1 MTTRLEEDLRSA
13 FERATDG
20 SGSPDEV
27 RKAVREVVRTL
38 ENEGIPPE
46 KIIVAVKQ
54 ACGVPLVTIAGDTD
68 ALADI
73 SPSKQVFDL
82 VVRTVIDEYYSRSEF
97 RTKPA

>member
-1 MTTRLEEDLRSA
+1 MTTRLEDDLRSA

-20 SGSPDEV
+20 SGSPEEV
-27 RKAVREVVRTL
+27 RAAVRELVRVL
-38 ENEGIPPE
+38 EDGGTPPE

-73 SPSKQVFDL
+73 TPSKQVFDL
-82 VVRTVIDEYYSRSEF
+82 VVRTVIDEYYSRP
-97 RTKPA
+97 RLHTKPA

>member
-1 MTTRLEEDLRSA
+1 MTRHESDLRSA

-20 SGSPDEV
+20 SGSPEEV
-27 RKAVREVVRTL
+27 RAAVRELVREL
-38 ENEGIPPE
+38 ETDGIPPE

-73 SPSKQVFDL
+73 TPSKQVFDL
-82 VVRTVIDEYYSRSEF
+82 VVRTVIDEYYSAPKF
-97 RTKPA
+97 QTKPA

>member
-27 RKAVREVVRTL
+27 RAVARELVREL
-38 ENEGIPPE
+38 EHDGVPPE
-46 KIIVAVKQ
+46 KIIVTIKQ
-54 ACGVPLVTIAGDTD
+54 ACGVPLMTIAGDTD

-73 SPSKQVFDL
+73 SPSKQVFDS
-82 VVRTVIDEYYSRSEF
+82 VVRTVIDEYYSRPKF
-97 RTKPA
+97 HTKPA

>member
-1 MTTRLEEDLRSA
+1 MTTHENDLRSA
-13 FERATDG
+13 FDRATDG

-27 RKAVREVVRTL
+27 RAAVRELVRDL
-38 ENEGIPPE
+38 ETAGIPPE

-73 SPSKQVFDL
+73 TPSKQVFDL
-82 VVRTVIDEYYSRSEF
+82 VVRTVIDEYYNAPKF
-97 RTKPA
+97 QTKPA

>member
-27 RKAVREVVRTL
+27 RAVAREFVREL

-54 ACGVPLVTIAGDTD
+54 ACGVPLMTIAGDTD

-73 SPSKQVFDL
+73 APSKQVFDS
-82 VVRTVIDEYYSRSEF
+82 VVRTVIDEYYNRPKLH
-97 RTKPA
+97 TKPA

>member
-27 RKAVREVVRTL
+27 RNVVRALVRAL
-38 ENEGIPPE
+38 EDDGVPPE

-68 ALADI
+68 ATADI

-82 VVRTVIDEYYSRSEF
+82 VVRTVIDEYYSRPKF
-97 RTKPA
+97 QTKPA

>member
-1 MTTRLEEDLRSA
+1 MTGLEEDLRSA

-27 RKAVREVVRTL
+27 RMVARKLVRAL
-38 ENEGIPPE
+38 EDDGIPPE

-82 VVRTVIDEYYSRSEF
+82 VVRTVIDEYYSEPKF
-97 RTKPA
+97 QTKPA

>member
-1 MTTRLEEDLRSA
+1 MTTRLEDDLRTA

-27 RKAVREVVRTL
+27 RTLCRKLVRAL
-38 ENEGIPPE
+38 ERDGVPPE

-82 VVRTVIDEYYSRSEF
+82 VVRTVIDEYYSRPKF
-97 RTKPA
+97 QTKPA

>member
-1 MTTRLEEDLRSA
+1 MTRLEEDLRSA

-27 RKAVREVVRTL
+27 RTIARKLVRAL
-38 ENEGIPPE
+38 EDDGIPPE

-82 VVRTVIDEYYSRSEF
+82 VVRTVIDEYYSALRF
-97 RTKPA
+97 QTKPA

>member
-1 MTTRLEEDLRSA
+1 MTTHESDLRSA

-20 SGSPDEV
+20 NGSPEEV
-27 RKAVREVVRTL
+27 RAAVRELVREL
-38 ENEGIPPE
+38 ETAGIPPE

-73 SPSKQVFDL
+73 TPSKQVFDL
-82 VVRTVIDEYYSRSEF
+82 VVRTVIDEYYSAPKF
-97 RTKPA
+97 QTKPA

>member
-13 FERATDG
+13 FARATDG

-27 RKAVREVVRTL
+27 SAAARELVRQL
-38 ENEGIPPE
+38 EDGGTPPE
-46 KIIVAVKQ
+46 KIIIAVKQ

-82 VVRTVIDEYYSRSEF
+82 VVRTVIDEYYSRPRF
-97 RTKPA
+97 QTKPA